1 MSRKIKVAAAQVGS
15 VHIDSDRKE
24 TVQRLIALMKTAAS
38 SGAQLVVYPE
48 TAFTTF
54 FPRHL
59 MSKAEVERLFFEKG
73 DDITQSENV
82 KEFFDAAHSLG
93 IDVCI
98 GYGEL
103 TSAGENYNTCV
114 YYSGKQGKVLSK
126 YRKIHL
132 PGTSEP
138 YENPDAINQLEKRYF
153 RPGNLGFEAFRV
165 PDLVSNALKQSDT
178 TTTTM
183 TKTDMAGKGDPIV
196 GMIIC
201 NDRRWPESW
210 RALGLQGVELVLCG
224 YNTPSFAPDLY
235 GDPEMDQEAAERK
248 AYFYHKLVME
258 YNSYANSC
266 YSISAA
272 RAGLDDGKYGLIGGS
287 AIVDPMGQ
295 TIAEA
300 KGTGD
305 EVVVAEIDLAL
316 CRYGKKASFDFDRH
330 RRIEA
335 YGILSSQTGV
345 VEPPLL

>member
-24 TVQRLIALMKTAAS
+24 TLQRLIALMKTAAS
-38 SGAQLVVYPE
+38 SGAQLLVYPE

-59 MSKAEVERLFFEKG
+59 MSQAEVERFFEKG

-82 KEFFDAAHSLG
+82 KDTSLG

-138 YENPDAINQLEKRYF
+138 YENPNAINQLEKRYF
-153 RPGNLGFEAFRV
+153 RPGNLGFMAFRV
-165 PDLVSNALKQSDT
+165 PDLVPDALKKSDT
-178 TTTTM
+178 TATTM
-183 TKTDMAGKGDPIV
+183 TKTDIAGKGDPIV

-210 RALGLQGVELVLCG
+210 RAYGLQGVELVLCG

-235 GDPEMDQEAAERK
+235 GDPEMDREAAERK
-248 AYFYHKLVME
+248 AYYFYHKLVME

-305 EVVVAEIDLAL
+305 EVVVAEIDLAM

>member
-59 MSKAEVERLFFEKG
+59 MSQAEVEEKFFEKG

-82 KEFFDAAHSLG
+82 KEFFDAAHSLD

-138 YENPDAINQLEKRYF
+138 YENPTAINQLEKRYF
-153 RPGNLGFEAFRV
+153 RPGNLGFKAFRV
-165 PDLVSNALKQSDT
+165 PDLVPDALKKSDT
-178 TTTTM
+178 AGTTM
-183 TKTDMAGKGDPIV
+183 TNTDIAGKGDPIV

-210 RALGLQGVELVLCG
+210 RAYGLQGVELVLCG

-235 GDPEMDQEAAERK
+235 GDPEMDRDVAERK

-305 EVVVAEIDLAL
+305 EVVLAEIDLAL
-316 CRYGKKASFDFDRH
+316 CRYGKKA
-330 RRIEA
+330 
-335 YGILSSQTGV
+335 
-345 VEPPLL
+345 